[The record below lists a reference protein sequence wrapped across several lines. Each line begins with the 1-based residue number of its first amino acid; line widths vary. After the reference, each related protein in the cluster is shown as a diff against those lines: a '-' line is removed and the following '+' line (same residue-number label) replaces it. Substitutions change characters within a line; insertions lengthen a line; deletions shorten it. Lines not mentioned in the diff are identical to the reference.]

1 MTGDVFLCLS
11 YIRNIINNAHN
22 NISAVNILNFLLPI
36 AIKFLNTEIKTH
48 DTTPSTIQV
57 KQYYKT
63 HMLQKR
69 QVSCGTALINI
80 KVKFGV
86 SEAFVEY
93 NYLVQALLRD
103 EQCPA
108 NEPSTLPLHE

>member
-1 MTGDVFLCLS
+1 MTGEVFLCLS

-22 NISAVNILNFLLPI
+22 NISAVNIMNFLQPI
-36 AIKFLNTEIKTH
+36 AIKFLNTETKTH

-57 KQYYKT
+57 KYYKT
-63 HMLQKR
+63 HMLQKK

-93 NYLVQALLRD
+93 SYLVQALLRN
-103 EQCPA
+103 ERCPA
-108 NEPSTLPLHE
+108 NGPSALPLHE

>member
-63 HMLQKR
+63 HMLQ
-69 QVSCGTALINI
+69 I